1 MTVTSMR
8 FRFSSSGLDGVT
20 IVEPEVAADQRG
32 FFLETYRRSAFV
44 EAGIPHEFVQDNHS
58 RSAKGVLRGMHY
70 QDERAPMAK
79 LVRCTAGRVLDVAVD
94 LRVGSK
100 TFGAYVAVELS
111 SDNHRQLFVPSGF
124 AHGFLTLSD
133 VAEIQYKC
141 SGYYAPEAEGSIR
154 WDDPDVGIAW
164 PCSEPVLSPRD
175 ASAMTLAEYQK
186 RPAFR
191 HESRC

>member
-1 MTVTSMR
+1 MG
-8 FRFSSSGLDGVT
+8 FRFDASSLDGVK
-20 IVEPEVAADQRG
+20 IIEPRIAADQRG
-32 FFLETYRRSAFV
+32 FFLESYRRASFA

-58 RSAKGVLRGMHY
+58 RSVQGVLRGLHY

-94 LRVGSK
+94 LRVGSP

-141 SGYYAPEAEGSIR
+141 SGYYAPEAEGAIR

-164 PCSEPVLSPRD
+164 PNRAPVLSPRD
-175 ASAMTLAEYQK
+175 ASAMTLAEYRE

-191 HESRC
+191 YES